1 MPNSLPLKFAE
12 FVVAKS
18 AADIHEQAG
27 SFLQAGV
34 HQPRDAAYKGYN
46 AASGGIYGIMTQML
60 EEFEAQLVIAQKN
73 EKQAAKD
80 FAALKE
86 AKNEQIAVGKE
97 KLDDIEGGASE
108 NLKALAD
115 AKEDLAMTRKQRKMD
130 IEFLR
135 NLKGQCNDLDK
146 QWERRSATRTA
157 EIEAVSETLAIL
169 TEDDARD
176 LMAKSVS
183 LLQQRIGKVV
193 SAANSRRLRAATYLH
208 RAAQIPDFEA
218 DD

>member
-12 FVVAKS
+12 LVVEKS
-18 AADIHEQAG
+18 AARSSGQAG

-60 EEFEAQLVIAQKN
+60 EEFEAQLVTAQKN
-73 EKQAAKD
+73 EKQAASD

-86 AKNEQIAVGKE
+86 AKSEQIAVGKE

-108 NLKALAD
+108 NLKALSD
-115 AKEDLAMTRKQRKMD
+115 AKEDLAMTRKQRTID
-130 IEFLR
+130 VEFLR

-146 QWERRSATRTA
+146 EWEQRSATRAA
-157 EIEAVSETLAIL
+157 EIEAVSETIVIL
-169 TEDDARD
+169 SEDDSRE
-176 LMAKSVS
+176 MVEKSVS
-183 LLQQRIGKVV
+183 LVQEHMSQRMTTG
-193 SAANSRRLRAATYLH
+193 
-208 RAAQIPDFEA
+208 
-218 DD
+218 